1 MAYAQK
7 LPAHVSPE
15 DYLLLEE
22 RATAKHEYLD
32 GVIYD
37 WQGGGPSAMAGGGKD
52 HNLVSLNVYR
62 SIWSH
67 FRGQPC
73 RVYVADVK
81 VMAADNSAFFYPDV
95 LVTCS
100 EADLASPVVVNEPM
114 LIVEVLSPST
124 ELFDRREKFNAYQ
137 RFMSLEAY
145 VLVSP
150 EQRTIEVFTR
160 SDGWRRTAQT
170 EAVRLMHDEVIDL
183 GSCDLRLCAADAF
196 ADL

>member
-37 WQGGGPSAMAGGGKD
+37 WQGGGPSAMAGGGKN

-62 SIWSH
+62 SIWNQL
-67 FRGQPC
+67 RGRPC
-73 RVYVADVK
+73 KVFVADVK
-81 VMAADNSAFFYPDV
+81 VVTTDRCAFFYPDV

-100 EADLASPVVVNEPM
+100 EADHASPLVVGEPT

-124 ELFDRREKFNAYQ
+124 ELFDRREKFSTYQ
-137 RFMSLEAY
+137 RFPSLESY

-160 SDGWRRTAQT
+160 AEGWRRTAQT
-170 EAVRLMHDEVIDL
+170 EAVRLMHDEVITL
-183 GSCDLRLCAADAF
+183 GSHDLRLDATDAF

>member
-15 DYLLLEE
+15 EYLLLEE
-22 RATAKHEYLD
+22 RATTKHEYLD

-37 WQGGGPSAMAGGGKD
+37 WQGGGPSAMAGSGKD
-52 HNLVSLNVYR
+52 HNLVSLAVYR

-67 FRGQPC
+67 LRGQPC
-73 RVYVADVK
+73 RVFVADVK
-81 VMAADNSAFFYPDV
+81 VVAADSSAFFYPDV
-95 LVTCS
+95 VVSCG
-100 EADLASPVVVNEPM
+100 EADRDSRIAVSEPA

-124 ELFDRREKFNAYQ
+124 ELFDRREKFNAYR
-137 RFMSLEAY
+137 RFASLEAY

-150 EQRTIEVFTR
+150 EQRTIEVFAR
-160 SDGWRRTAQT
+160 ADAWRRTAQT

-183 GSCDLRLCAADAF
+183 VARGLQLNAADAF
-196 ADL
+196 AEL

>member
-7 LPAHVSPE
+7 LPAYISPE

-22 RATAKHEYLD
+22 RATTKHEYLD

-37 WQGGGPSAMAGGGKD
+37 WQGGGPSAMAGGNKE
-52 HNLVSLNVYR
+52 HNLVSLSVYR
-62 SIWSH
+62 SIWGQLQ
-67 FRGQPC
+67 GQPC
-73 RVYVADVK
+73 KVFVADVK
-81 VMAADNSAFFYPDV
+81 LMAADSSAFFYPDV

-100 EADLASPVVVNEPM
+100 EADRASRVVVNEPT

-137 RFMSLEAY
+137 RFASVEAY

-160 SDGWRRTAQT
+160 AEGWRRTAQT

-183 GSCDLRLCAADAF
+183 GTHDLRLRAADAF
-196 ADL
+196 AEL